1 MFFSANVGASLAVKI
16 PTVNGCH
23 IVNEPKFLKRLSE
36 VDIPELAQIISNL
49 KNKSSSCTD

>member
-23 IVNEPKFLKRLSE
+23 IVNEPKLLKRLSE